1 MNLTFKPLIGIFFLV
16 MSQTAFAQSLLSDSQ
31 VKDEIDKFVT
41 DVPTQIDEITTL
53 ESMEFF
59 GVRGLQYNYKL
70 GVPLSDLNSQGDVTR
85 LMHFV
90 RNNSINGL
98 CTNPVMNW
106 YKSNFVELKYTY
118 VDSTNSQ
125 LFELRVTPNDC

>member
-1 MNLTFKPLIGIFFLV
+1 MNLTFKLLIGIFFFV

-85 LMHFV
+85 LMDFV

-125 LFELRVTPNDC
+125 LFEFRVTPNDC